1 MFRPQVNDNSWFFTS
16 AIAISEDNRYVIDLL
31 RILTV
36 IKLHLNSGFH
46 SKHQS
51 MISLTVPGL
60 DFFEKLRGGGA
71 TRPLL
76 KKHAISQKFFV
87 SFT

>member
-36 IKLHLNSGFH
+36 IELHLNSGFQ

-51 MISLTVPGL
+51 LISLTVPGL
-60 DFFEKLRGGGA
+60 DFFEKLRGGAGGV
-71 TRPLL
+71 LL
-76 KKHAISQKFFV
+76 GPC
-87 SFT
+87 